1 MNKIEAIIRPGKLDA
16 VKTALASAGFVGL
29 NVTIITGR
37 GSQKGVVSQARG
49 TGSIEVDMI
58 QKVKIELVV
67 ETKNTKKAC
76 DIIVENAK
84 TGNIGDGKLFISP
97 ISQVI
102 RVRTGETDEKAL

>member
-16 VKTALASAGFVGL
+16 VKAALSSAGFIGL
-29 NVTIITGR
+29 NVTMITGR
-37 GSQKGVVSQARG
+37 GSQKGIVSQTRG

-67 ETKNTKKAC
+67 DAKKTKKAC
-76 DIIVENAK
+76 DLIVENAK
-84 TGNIGDGKLFISP
+84 TGNIGDGKIFVSP

-102 RVRTGETDEKAL
+102 RVRTGETDQKAL